1 MCIRDRANST
11 RNCMSGCN
19 IKTYNL
25 RNYRFYQRRAG
36 SIHEIPPG
44 YLPVLQNCSIFSFCH
59 YHLNVIYQN
68 TTGQGFHNIR
78 NICGRSNVSFQ
89 GYKPIGNFSKQE
101 YFNIL
106 FDFIPLCAGNSACF
120 DYSKIFYRSCLDWLG
135 LLWKLNLNFK
145 ELKIKKILVSQPE
158 PLNPKSPY
166 FELARKYNLKVD
178 FKPFNQ
184 VEGVSSKDFRQQKI
198 NILDFTAVIFTSK
211 TGIDH
216 FFRICNELRTV
227 VPDTMK
233 YFCIT
238 ENVAFYLQ
246 KYIVYRKRKIFHG
259 KAKFQD
265 LIDVIIKHREDNFFV
280 PLSEP
285 HNAEIPESLD
295 KNSIKYTIGTLYKTI
310 STDFSNLTEFD
321 YDILV
326 FYSPSGIKSLKENF
340 PGFVQGDIKIAAF
353 GPTTACAVESE
364 GLRLDINAPNPKAPS
379 MTMALDDF
387 LKEYN
392 KNLR

>member
-1 MCIRDRANST
+1 M
-11 RNCMSGCN
+11 
-19 IKTYNL
+19 
-25 RNYRFYQRRAG
+25 
-36 SIHEIPPG
+36 
-44 YLPVLQNCSIFSFCH
+44 
-59 YHLNVIYQN
+59 
-68 TTGQGFHNIR
+68 
-78 NICGRSNVSFQ
+78 
-89 GYKPIGNFSKQE
+89 
-101 YFNIL
+101 
-106 FDFIPLCAGNSACF
+106 
-120 DYSKIFYRSCLDWLG
+120 
-135 LLWKLNLNFK
+135 
-145 ELKIKKILVSQPE
+145 SQPE
-158 PLNPKSPY
+158 PMNPKSPY
-166 FELARKYNLKVD
+166 FDLAKKYNLKIE
-178 FKPFNQ
+178 FKPFIQ
-184 VEGVSSKDFRQQKI
+184 VEGVPSKDFRHQKI

-216 FFRICNELRTV
+216 FFRICNELRIV

-280 PLSEP
+280 PLSDP
-285 HNAEIPESLD
+285 HNAEIPDLLD
-295 KNSIKYTIGTLYKTI
+295 KNNIKFTIGTLYKTI
-310 STDFSNLTEFD
+310 SSHFSNNPKDFD

-340 PGFVQGDIKIAAF
+340 PDFVQGDIKIAAF
-353 GPTTACAVESE
+353 GPTTATAVEQE

-379 MTMALDDF
+379 MTMALDNF

-392 KNLR
+392 KNSR